1 MGQTMNAQAPAI
13 AIQIDD
19 LIGVITFGQTIRET
33 VEEGRINDDPDD
45 ARVMATYAELRNV
58 WDRLKHYTPP
68 AMVGVPIVMTE
79 PECLAALSAVR
90 SMIALVQEF
99 PNDAP
104 AQMHVDPTWLITIR
118 GALDAAHEQL
128 VAAQH
133 QREIARLN

>member
-1 MGQTMNAQAPAI
+1 MTDLAV

-19 LIGVITFGQTIRET
+19 LIGVITFGQTIGET
-33 VEEGRINDDPDD
+33 VDTRLRFINDDTD

-58 WDRLKHYTPP
+58 WDRLKHHTPP
-68 AMVGVPIVMTE
+68 DMVGVPIAMTE
-79 PECLAALSAVR
+79 PEILAVRAAVR

>member
-1 MGQTMNAQAPAI
+1 MTDLAV

-33 VEEGRINDDPDD
+33 VEAGRINDDPDD

-58 WDRLKHYTPP
+58 WDRLKHHTPP
-68 AMVGVPIVMTE
+68 DMVGVPIAMTE
-79 PECLAALSAVR
+79 PEILAVRAAVR

-118 GALDAAHEQL
+118 GTLDAAREQFRD
-128 VAAQH
+128 AQ
-133 QREIARLN
+133 RLRAVARLN

>member
-1 MGQTMNAQAPAI
+1 MTDLAV

-33 VEEGRINDDPDD
+33 VEAGRINDDPDD

-58 WDRLKHYTPP
+58 WDRLKHHTPP
-68 AMVGVPIVMTE
+68 DMVGVPIAMTE
-79 PECLAALSAVR
+79 PEILAVRAAVR

-118 GALDAAHEQL
+118 GALDAAREQFRD
-128 VAAQH
+128 AQ
-133 QREIARLN
+133 RLRAVARLN